1 MAAKKDV
8 TSVTSNRKVASTAP
22 GLLLAHSWDEEQDMS
37 GWWMSEKL
45 DGVRAYWD
53 GTRLLSRLGN
63 EFFAPAWWL
72 KGFPKEPL
80 DGELWIG
87 RGMFQTIVGTVKRHD
102 GGDLWKQIKYLVFDA
117 PGDYYGDYLRANGPL
132 TFEKRLE
139 YAARA
144 TLKAPVI
151 SLVKQTRCRDNHH
164 LRCSLGEIIKQR
176 GEGLML
182 RQPESLYVPKRSN
195 TLLKVKTTQT
205 AEGVVVGHEP
215 GKGKHQGRMGAL
227 IVSLRPISASCQGIK
242 LVNGPLMKLMQAKDD
257 TVNVGTGF
265 TDHERENPPK
275 IGSVITY
282 RFQELTDGGVPRFPA
297 YVGIRRVS

>member
-1 MAAKKDV
+1 MAVKKE
-8 TSVTSNRKVASTAP
+8 TAP

-80 DGELWIG
+80 DGELWSE
-87 RGMFQTIVGTVKRHD
+87 RGCFQKIVGTVKRHD
-102 GGDLWKQIKYLVFDA
+102 GGDLWKEIKYLVFDA
-117 PGDYYGDYLRANGPL
+117 PALCELSMGRGPTVIPL
-132 TFEKRLE
+132 PFEKRLE
-139 YAARA
+139 RLARL

-151 SLVKQTRCRDNHH
+151 SMVKQTRCRDNHH
-164 LRCSLGEIIKQR
+164 LRCSLGEVIKQR

-205 AEGVVVGHEP
+205 AEGVVVGHDP
-215 GKGKHQGRMGAL
+215 GKGKHKGRMGAL
-227 IVSLRPISASCQGIK
+227 IVSLRK
-242 LVNGPLMKLMQAKDD
+242 LGAECKGVGAGKLLEIMQRDSEPK
-257 TVNVGTGF
+257 VNVGTGF